1 MALDNDTLYTS
12 TDIGT
17 ISGLGP
23 SYTKSFYNKGFYNLF
38 ELLLDFPFKY
48 LDQTK
53 LTKIKDIKAD
63 GSYYLI
69 DATLASVKLIP
80 SRKSI
85 LKVFL
90 CDDNAYLETVFFNLY
105 PNQIQQ
111 YKVGRRLLAF
121 GPVKLNAYNG
131 SLVLSQPTVTFL
143 NQDDT
148 VETQERLT
156 PVYHAVEKVPQGI
169 IRKVINGIVFKLKR

>member
-53 LTKIKDIKAD
+53 LTK
-63 GSYYLI
+63 
-69 DATLASVKLIP
+69 
-80 SRKSI
+80 
-85 LKVFL
+85 
-90 CDDNAYLETVFFNLY
+90 
-105 PNQIQQ
+105 NQR
-111 YKVGRRLLAF
+111 Y
-121 GPVKLNAYNG
+121 
-131 SLVLSQPTVTFL
+131 
-143 NQDDT
+143 
-148 VETQERLT
+148 
-156 PVYHAVEKVPQGI
+156 
-169 IRKVINGIVFKLKR
+169 